1 MCKIHEEEC
10 HTSKNLLCE
19 AHTGNL
25 QTQLLPNQFIPR
37 KGNRVPGKTGRG
49 RKDWLLS
56 CFLFTIFSSCK
67 LICQSLFIPNMKIS
81 LLWQRFNQFEG
92 FSPPPTQHWNNLLYC
107 VYTKILVPDSLTP
120 HLGIGPFSS
129 VPPLNL
135 ETTLPWAEAVTEA
148 QKPQYWLSLSIQGT
162 GFQLC
167 KPLL

>member
-1 MCKIHEEEC
+1 MKRNVTQVKICFVKLTLEICKHSYFQISLFQEKAIEYLERLEEEEKIGFFLVFC
-10 HTSKNLLCE
+10 
-19 AHTGNL
+19 
-25 QTQLLPNQFIPR
+25 
-37 KGNRVPGKTGRG
+37 
-49 RKDWLLS
+49 
-56 CFLFTIFSSCK
+56 LFTIFSSCK

-129 VPPLNL
+129 VPPMNL